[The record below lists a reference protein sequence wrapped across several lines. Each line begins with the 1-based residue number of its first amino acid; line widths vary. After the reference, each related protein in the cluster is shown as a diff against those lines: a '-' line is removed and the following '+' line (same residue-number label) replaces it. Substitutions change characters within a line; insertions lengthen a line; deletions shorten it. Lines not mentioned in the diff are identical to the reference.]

1 MKSLFA
7 FLFALVLLTAGC
19 NAAPKVAPK
28 VTPKAAVKA
37 DHSVVLAAGLLFGL
51 VGAAIGMN
59 KGTTKEA
66 PLPPS
71 SSAPVAPKAPEYREI
86 RETFSPTWKNHLTSV
101 PASTPTVAPT
111 LAPIEHPQFKPAHTP
126 KHFVID
132 GTNVCRCYAGSGF
145 KLETLL
151 TLVTCILEEGNTFE
165 CYFDASTRYVAR
177 RCGSQEIQTQYRS
190 LLQRYPVLFRETP
203 AGEPADDTILLR
215 ADRANCT
222 VISND
227 LFKKPEDQHTVRF
240 PWVNNRDRI
249 FRGRQYQDQLVVNRL
264 NIDRIVPATL
274 NGALKEFE
282 AALANFGVAAF
293 PSLSSEVQLAA

>member
-1 MKSLFA
+1 MKSLFT
-7 FLFALVLLTAGC
+7 FLFALSLLTAGC

-28 VTPKAAVKA
+28 AVVKA
-37 DHSVVLAAGLLFGL
+37 DHSVALATFSLLGI
-51 VGAAIGMN
+51 VGMAFVMRD
-59 KGTTKEA
+59 GTANTS
-66 PLPPS
+66 PFPPS
-71 SSAPVAPKAPEYREI
+71 AAAPVAHKATEYREI
-86 RETFSPTWKNHLTSV
+86 RETYSPTWKNHLTSV
-101 PASTPTVAPT
+101 PVSTPTVAPT
-111 LAPIEHPQFKPAHTP
+111 PAPIEQPQFKPAHAP
-126 KHFVID
+126 KHFIID
-132 GTNVCRCYAGSGF
+132 GTNVCRSYAGSGF

-151 TLVTCILEEGNTFE
+151 TLVSCILEEGNTFE
-165 CYFDASTRYVAR
+165 CYFDASTRHVAK
-177 RCGSQEIQTQYRS
+177 RCGSQETQTLYRS

-274 NGALKEFE
+274 NGALKQFE
-282 AALANFGVAAF
+282 AALANFGAAVAAF
-293 PSLSSEVQLAA
+293 PSPSSEVQLAA